1 MAGGDPSALRGGFRG
16 WIGHGSSSGDGL
28 NRVGRRP
35 ERVMLLGGRRR
46 GVRSSFRV
54 ALWRFIYGTLPRQT
68 RNITHCHRRGMLSEH
83 PAHSPEIF
91 SVVDDHWLL
100 ATCPAKRGGNQIAGW
115 SEQRS
120 SKTKT
125 GTCCG
130 SCFCSHDRASAVAV
144 QRPRRFRPSFLAV
157 LEHGWRQFRRH
168 VA

>member
-1 MAGGDPSALRGGFRG
+1 MTIAGGDPSALRGGFRG
-16 WIGHGSSSGDGL
+16 WIGHGSASGDGL

-35 ERVMLLGGRRR
+35 ERVMLLNGRRR
-46 GVRSSFRV
+46 GVRSSFWV
-54 ALWRFIYGTLPRQT
+54 ALWRFIYGTIPRQT
-68 RNITHCHRRGMLSEH
+68 RNLTHCHRRGMLSGH
-83 PAHSPEIF
+83 PAHSREIF

-120 SKTKT
+120 SKTRPVL
-125 GTCCG
+125 
-130 SCFCSHDRASAVAV
+130 CFCSHDRVS
-144 QRPRRFRPSFLAV
+144 RRCAKAAAFAHVFLAV